1 MRFIRLNGGPV
12 LNGCNMNRCYITR
25 FGCQWLVPP
34 AQSTCEV
41 WATPCWPE
49 NRAEPLQGSSFLENL
64 KGQHLW
70 IDVQVSTALM
80 LYLERVFPACL
91 MFPNHVSK
99 GIGWRQH
106 DIKFLLL
113 RRIIRPKDCNSWM
126 GWLRST
132 VPNSSTPKLH
142 SEKDQRENYQV
153 VWKTEATFR
162 PTWLVPESII
172 NSVQSQLLTDFVSW
186 FFQASNEIQAVLQAF
201 PKHSLIAAAWLK

>member
-34 AQSTCEV
+34 AQSTCEA

-49 NRAEPLQGSSFLENL
+49 NRAEPLQGSSFLERIWKVIIIAL
-64 KGQHLW
+64 ML
-70 IDVQVSTALM
+70 QVSTALM
-80 LYLERVFPACL
+80 LYLERAFPACL

-106 DIKFLLL
+106 DINIFAVQ

-132 VPNSSTPKLH
+132 VPNS
-142 SEKDQRENYQV
+142 
-153 VWKTEATFR
+153 
-162 PTWLVPESII
+162 
-172 NSVQSQLLTDFVSW
+172 
-186 FFQASNEIQAVLQAF
+186 
-201 PKHSLIAAAWLK
+201 KHSKASSRKRSERKLPGCLKNWGNFPTNMVSIWEYHQ